1 MRVTERQQ
9 VAALVTALQNLR
21 SNIFDR
27 TEQIS
32 SGKRVNR
39 PSDDPIA
46 SERIT
51 QFRNLLRTTDR
62 RLAAVN
68 EGVGRLN
75 FSESV
80 LDEAGN
86 SIQRAKELA
95 LQMRNDTNSVSER
108 RNAALEV
115 QHLIEGLVGIGN
127 TVLNGRFIFAG
138 SKTQTTPFIPGSVTS
153 GVHTGNTSDAT
164 ITASVVTPAALQPDA
179 YQITFTS
186 STSFNV
192 VNLTTNQTVTSVV
205 PGTTYAPPSSTFS
218 FDGVE
223 VILSDGTG
231 PPVTGDQFTVRVGFV
246 YQGDSAAIDI
256 EIGDGQTV
264 TTNVA
269 GSQVFSGPT
278 ANVFQTLQD
287 FHQALM
293 TNDGARIEVAI
304 GQLDPA
310 LTQVI
315 DARAS
320 LGARVN
326 RLDTV
331 KESLDLLTVNTE
343 VLRSSFE
350 DTDFAKVA
358 SELASLQ
365 VTLEASLA
373 TLTRQF
379 NTSLLN
385 FLR

>member
-9 VAALVTALQNLR
+9 VDALVTALQNLR

-95 LQMRNDTNSVSER
+95 LQMRNDTNTVSER

-115 QHLIEGLVGIGN
+115 QHLIAGLAGIGN
-127 TVLNGRFIFAG
+127 TALNGRFIFAG
-138 SKTQTTPFIPGSVTS
+138 SKTQTTPFIPGSVT
-153 GVHTGNTSDAT
+153 GGAHTGNTGGAT
-164 ITASVVTPAALQPDA
+164 ISTAVGTLSALQPDA
-179 YQITFTS
+179 YQIQFTS
-186 STSFNV
+186 ATNFDV
-192 VNLTTNQTVTSVV
+192 INLTTGQTVLA
-205 PGTTYAPPSSTFS
+205 GQTYANGTPFS
-218 FDGVE
+218 FDGVD
-223 VILSDGTG
+223 VTLADTG
-231 PPVTGDQFTVRVGFV
+231 SPPATGDQFAVRVGFV

-269 GSQVFSGPT
+269 GNQVFSGPT

-293 TNDGARIEVAI
+293 TNDVAGIEAAI

-310 LTQVI
+310 LTQVN

-343 VLRSSFE
+343 ALRSSFE